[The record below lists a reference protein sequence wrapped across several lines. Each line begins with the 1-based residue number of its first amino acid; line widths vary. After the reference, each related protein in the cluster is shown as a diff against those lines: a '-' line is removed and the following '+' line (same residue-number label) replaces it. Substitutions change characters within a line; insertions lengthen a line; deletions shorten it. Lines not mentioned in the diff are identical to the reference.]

1 MSAAIPLSVLDQSP
15 IRVGGTAADALNET
29 FALARR
35 CEALG
40 YRRYWVAEHHASQGL
55 AGCAPEVLLGRLGVE
70 TKTMRIGSGGVMLPH
85 YSPYKVAENFKLL
98 ATLYPGRIDLG
109 IGRAPGSS
117 QYIAA
122 ALRYA
127 SRVTPELFPQMVQ
140 DLEALLRDARPVTP
154 GMEHAKAYPVCDTVP
169 ELWLLGSSGDSAML
183 AAQLGLPYSFALFI
197 NPDIRDD
204 VFDIYRAN
212 FRPGVI
218 PSPRSMLT
226 VFAICADTEAE
237 AKRLAL
243 SRDLWFHRV
252 MQSPAGGAFP
262 SPEEAEAWPWTEQ
275 DRMVLKARMHRSA
288 IGAPEQVVAQLRD
301 MAAKFGADE
310 LMIVTITYDFA
321 ARLRSYELLAETW
334 NLEGAR
340 PGAPGRQGG

>member
-1 MSAAIPLSVLDQSP
+1 MADSIPLAVLDQSP

-29 FALARR
+29 FQLAKR
-35 CEALG
+35 CEELG
-40 YRRYWVAEHHASQGL
+40 YARYWVAEHHASEGL
-55 AGCAPEVLLGRLGVE
+55 AGCSPEVLLGRLGVE
-70 TKTMRIGSGGVMLPH
+70 TKTIRIGSGGVMLPH

-140 DLEALLRDARPVTP
+140 DLDALLRDGQPVTP
-154 GMEHAKAYPVCDTVP
+154 GMEHARAYPLCETMP
-169 ELWLLGSSGDSAML
+169 ELWLLGSSEDSAML
-183 AAQLGLPYSFALFI
+183 AAHLGLPYSFALFI
-197 NPDIRDD
+197 NPQIRDD
-204 VFDIYRAN
+204 VLELYRQN
-212 FRPGVI
+212 FKPGVI
-218 PSPRSMLT
+218 PTPHSMLT
-226 VFAICADTEAE
+226 VFSICADTEAE

-243 SRDLWFHRV
+243 SRDLWFHRM

-262 SPEEAEAWPWTEQ
+262 SVEEAERHPWTEQ
-275 DRMVLKARMHRSA
+275 DRMVLAARMRRSA
-288 IGAPEQVVAQLRD
+288 IGAPEQVAKQLRE
-301 MAAKFGADE
+301 MATSFGVDE

-321 ARLRSYELLAETW
+321 ARVRSYELLAAAW
-334 NLEGAR
+334 GI
-340 PGAPGRQGG
+340 